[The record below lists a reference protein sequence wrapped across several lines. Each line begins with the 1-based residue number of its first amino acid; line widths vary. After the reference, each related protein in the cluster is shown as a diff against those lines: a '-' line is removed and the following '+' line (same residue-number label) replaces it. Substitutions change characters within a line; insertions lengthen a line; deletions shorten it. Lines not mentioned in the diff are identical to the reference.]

1 MKKKI
6 SIIIAVIVIIALI
19 AAAAIFHYLSN
30 RTHFNEGYV
39 NGNTAGNLYN
49 GGLFCEYDG
58 TVYFSN
64 PSDGGKL
71 YSMSP
76 DGSNLA
82 KLCDDTVSYINAD
95 EHYLYYVR
103 NNPGAT
109 GAALSFLSVNTD
121 SLCRIDREGGDDSVL
136 ILDSAPCLYA
146 SLYGNYIYY
155 IRYDESEGSTLYN
168 GKNRRFWLQAGRH
181 RSRLYLLGKR
191 RIYVLQRNRQR
202 SLYLATQYHGR
213 LKGHALRRELL
224 YADCH
229 RRYHRLFHGLRQQ
242 LRDRPH
248 RSCHRREDASVR
260 GPRGLVQPLRRLH
273 LLPEKCSR
281 ASVSRFMRTDGS
293 GYTTLFEGNFKDIT
307 ITSEYVYF
315 RDFSTDQSYCVP
327 LGSSASRSP
336 LSRVPSK
343 TDTIRNCRNKHR
355 PLSSDK

>member
-1 MKKKI
+1 MIIFYRHFRRKKESFHEKKI

-19 AAAAIFHYLSN
+19 AAAAIFHYLST

-76 DGSNLA
+76 DGSNLV

-136 ILDSAPCLYA
+136 ILDSAPCL
-146 SLYGNYIYY
+146 SLP
-155 IRYDESEGSTLYN
+155 ST
-168 GKNRRFWLQAGRH
+168 GIIF
-181 RSRLYLLGKR
+181 
-191 RIYVLQRNRQR
+191 
-202 SLYLATQYHGR
+202 
-213 LKGHALRRELL
+213 
-224 YADCH
+224 
-229 RRYHRLFHGLRQQ
+229 
-242 LRDRPH
+242 
-248 RSCHRREDASVR
+248 
-260 GPRGLVQPLRRLH
+260 
-273 LLPEKCSR
+273 
-281 ASVSRFMRTDGS
+281 
-293 GYTTLFEGNFKDIT
+293 T
-307 ITSEYVYF
+307 I
-315 RDFSTDQSYCVP
+315 
-327 LGSSASRSP
+327 SAMMNP
-336 LSRVPSK
+336 RVPHF
-343 TDTIRNCRNKHR
+343 IR
-355 PLSSDK
+355 

>member
-6 SIIIAVIVIIALI
+6 SIIIAVIVVIALI
-19 AAAAIFHYLSN
+19 AAAVIFHYLSN

-155 IRYDESEGSTLYN
+155 IRYDESEGSTLYKVKIDGSDCKQVDTAPDFTCSAN
-168 GKNRRFWLQAGRH
+168 GEYMYYNGTD
-181 RSRLYLLGKR
+181 S
-191 RIYVLQRNRQR
+191 R
-202 SLYLATQYHGR
+202 SLYLAAQYHGR

-248 RSCHRREDASVR
+248 GSCHR
-260 GPRGLVQPLRRLH
+260 
-273 LLPEKCSR
+273 
-281 ASVSRFMRTDGS
+281 
-293 GYTTLFEGNFKDIT
+293 
-307 ITSEYVYF
+307 
-315 RDFSTDQSYCVP
+315 
-327 LGSSASRSP
+327 
-336 LSRVPSK
+336 
-343 TDTIRNCRNKHR
+343 
-355 PLSSDK
+355 

>member
-136 ILDSAPCLYA
+136 ILDSAPGLYA
-146 SLYGNYIYY
+146 SLYGNYI
-155 IRYDESEGSTLYN
+155 
-168 GKNRRFWLQAGRH
+168 
-181 RSRLYLLGKR
+181 
-191 RIYVLQRNRQR
+191 
-202 SLYLATQYHGR
+202 
-213 LKGHALRRELL
+213 
-224 YADCH
+224 C
-229 RRYHRLFHGLRQQ
+229 
-242 LRDRPH
+242 
-248 RSCHRREDASVR
+248 
-260 GPRGLVQPLRRLH
+260 
-273 LLPEKCSR
+273 
-281 ASVSRFMRTDGS
+281 
-293 GYTTLFEGNFKDIT
+293 
-307 ITSEYVYF
+307 
-315 RDFSTDQSYCVP
+315 
-327 LGSSASRSP
+327 
-336 LSRVPSK
+336 
-343 TDTIRNCRNKHR
+343 
-355 PLSSDK
+355 

>member
-155 IRYDESEGSTLYN
+155 IRYDESEGSTLY
-168 GKNRRFWLQAGRH
+168 KV
-181 RSRLYLLGKR
+181 K
-191 RIYVLQRNRQR
+191 I
-202 SLYLATQYHGR
+202 
-213 LKGHALRRELL
+213 
-224 YADCH
+224 
-229 RRYHRLFHGLRQQ
+229 
-242 LRDRPH
+242 
-248 RSCHRREDASVR
+248 
-260 GPRGLVQPLRRLH
+260 
-273 LLPEKCSR
+273 
-281 ASVSRFMRTDGS
+281 DGS
-293 GYTTLFEGNFKDIT
+293 GCKQVDTAPDFTCSANGEYMYYNGTDSDHYIWRLNTTDDSKGMLYGGNCYMPTVIDDTTAYFMDCDSNYAIARTDLATGEKT
-307 ITSEYVYF
+307 LLSEDRV
-315 RDFSTDQSYCVP
+315 D
-327 LGSSASRSP
+327 
-336 LSRVPSK
+336 LSL
-343 TDTIRNCRNKHR
+343 IHI
-355 PLSSDK
+355 

>member
-76 DGSNLA
+76 DGSNLV

-155 IRYDESEGSTLYN
+155 IRYDESEGSTLY
-168 GKNRRFWLQAGRH
+168 KV
-181 RSRLYLLGKR
+181 K
-191 RIYVLQRNRQR
+191 I
-202 SLYLATQYHGR
+202 
-213 LKGHALRRELL
+213 ELDSGCKQVETL
-224 YADCH
+224 PTLPA
-229 RRYHRLFHGLRQQ
+229 
-242 LRDRPH
+242 RPTANI
-248 RSCHRREDASVR
+248 CI
-260 GPRGLVQPLRRLH
+260 
-273 LLPEKCSR
+273 
-281 ASVSRFMRTDGS
+281 
-293 GYTTLFEGNFKDIT
+293 TTEPTAIT
-307 ITSEYVYF
+307 ISGGSIPRTTQ
-315 RDFSTDQSYCVP
+315 RACSTAGTVIC
-327 LGSSASRSP
+327 R
-336 LSRVPSK
+336 LS
-343 TDTIRNCRNKHR
+343 
-355 PLSSDK
+355 

>member
-155 IRYDESEGSTLYN
+155 IRYDESEGSTLYKVKIDGSGCKQVDTAPDFTCSAN
-168 GKNRRFWLQAGRH
+168 GEYMYYNGTDSDHYIW
-181 RSRLYLLGKR
+181 RLNTTDDSKGM
-191 RIYVLQRNRQR
+191 
-202 SLYLATQYHGR
+202 LYGGNCYMPTVIDDTTAYFMDCDSNYAIARTDLATGE
-213 LKGHALRRELL
+213 KTLL
-224 YADCH
+224 SE
-229 RRYHRLFHGLRQQ
+229 
-242 LRDRPH
+242 DRVDWYNLYGDYIYFQKNESEHP
-248 RSCHRREDASVR
+248 CL
-260 GPRGLVQPLRRLH
+260 G
-273 LLPEKCSR
+273 
-281 ASVSRFMRTDGS
+281 FMRTDGS

-327 LGSSASRSP
+327 LGSSASP
-336 LSRVPSK
+336 VAFDPGVVE
-343 TDTIRNCRNKHR
+343 D
-355 PLSSDK
+355 